1 MLAIPS
7 ALQTKFEEHLRNKTI
22 QNSLHG
28 VYKKWLQYYLDFC
41 RKYHFPPIHKES
53 LPHFIHKLQEK
64 KQTKVQQEEA
74 VMAIALYYEIL
85 DAKGLLNKVPMPQ
98 TTSPQKYTPFNAK
111 QHITLREGPAMP
123 IQKEKVI
130 PLPSRVSAP
139 ASPAGNSAGTVG
151 PSGKVNVER
160 GNGASWKA
168 EYSRLADEIHI
179 RHYSSKTLQTYQ
191 GWVQKI

>member
-7 ALQTKFEEHLRNKTI
+7 ALQSKFEEHLRNKTI

-53 LPHFIHKLQEK
+53 LPRFIHKLQEK

-85 DAKGLLNKVPMPQ
+85 DAKGLLNKVPPQQSTYAPNHKSSEIHAFQRQ
-98 TTSPQKYTPFNAK
+98 TT
-111 QHITLREGPAMP
+111 
-123 IQKEKVI
+123 
-130 PLPSRVSAP
+130 
-139 ASPAGNSAGTVG
+139 
-151 PSGKVNVER
+151 
-160 GNGASWKA
+160 
-168 EYSRLADEIHI
+168 
-179 RHYSSKTLQTYQ
+179 HYSP
-191 GWVQKI
+191 